1 MSDSDIEKGAKG
13 PTVQEGS
20 SGSGYAVDDAATGD
34 VEEYPTFLTKFQSW
48 ISWTGAEQRGAAPV
62 PVEQRM
68 QTDYISVFTVFSTP
82 MLSLL
87 P

>member
-1 MSDSDIEKGAKG
+1 MSELDVEKAVKG

-20 SGSGYAVDDAATGD
+20 SGSGSAIVDAAAGD
-34 VEEYPTFLTKFQSW
+34 VENYSTFLSRIQRWTA
-48 ISWTGAEQRGAAPV
+48 WTGAEQRGAAPV
-62 PVEQRM
+62 PVEQRT
-68 QTDYISVFTVFSTP
+68 QTDYISIFTVFSTP